1 MMIYRYDVCP
11 MICVYDI
18 IYVYV
23 YTLYDMICVRY
34 NDIMIVYKV
43 ICVCMMTSVPYVMIC
58 CFRNTCIRCCK
69 VLTSFMPVRLSIEI

>member
-1 MMIYRYDVCP
+1 MMIYSRYDVCP

-34 NDIMIVYKV
+34 NDSLQSDMCMYDD
-43 ICVCMMTSVPYVMIC
+43 ICTIC
-58 CFRNTCIRCCK
+58 DDMLF
-69 VLTSFMPVRLSIEI
+69 